1 MHDVRRLRVGENG
14 DEIAVTLDDLAR
26 EGAGRMIA
34 TALEAEVAD
43 YVERF
48 ADDRGEDG
56 KRLVVRNGRARERK
70 VTIGSGT
77 VPVQAPRVND
87 KRIDEETGERR
98 RFSSK
103 ILPAYAR
110 RSPKVNDVLP
120 VLYLRGLSTGDF
132 RPALE
137 QLLGENAAGLS
148 SSTISRLCK
157 DWEAEHARFRA
168 RSLRFHRYA
177 YLFVD
182 GVHVS
187 VRLGEDD
194 RLCLLVVIGVREDGV
209 KELLAVEDGYRESTE
224 SWAGVMRDL
233 KDRGLNEPRLVIGD
247 GALGTWAALRD
258 VFPTARKQ
266 TCWVHK
272 IARVL
277 DALPKRLQPRA
288 KSLLHEVMEAPS
300 RADARAALER
310 FRGEFDAK
318 YPKAVAKLD
327 RDWAAV
333 TAFYDFPA
341 EHWRHLRTSNAIES
355 SFATVKLRTRVT
367 KGAGS
372 KKAALAMAYKL
383 LDAAQERWR
392 RFNGHEL
399 VADVL
404 AGVQFRDGERVTD
417 DHDNE
422 DHMTDEKVA
431 A

>member
-1 MHDVRRLRVGENG
+1 MEDVRRLPVGEDN
-14 DEIAVTLDDLAR
+14 EIAVTLDDLAR
-26 EGAGRMIA
+26 EGARRMIA
-34 TALEAEVAD
+34 AALKAEADE

-48 ADDRGEDG
+48 ADEVNEDG
-56 KRLVVRNGRARERK
+56 KRLVVRNGRARERRL
-70 VTIGSGT
+70 TIGSGT
-77 VPVQAPRVND
+77 VPVRAPRVND
-87 KRIDEETGERR
+87 KRVDEDSGERQ

-137 QLLGENAAGLS
+137 QLLGEDAAGLS
-148 SSTISRLCK
+148 PASISRLCK
-157 DWEAEHARFRA
+157 DWEAEHERFRT

-224 SWAGVMRDL
+224 SWASVMRDL
-233 KDRGLNEPRLVIGD
+233 KTRGLNEPKLVIGD
-247 GALGTWAALRD
+247 GALGTWAALTD
-258 VFPTARKQ
+258 VFPGARRQ
-266 TCWVHK
+266 ACWVHK

-277 DALPKRLQPRA
+277 DALPKRLQPQA
-288 KSLLHEVMEAPS
+288 KKLLHEMMEAPS
-300 RADARAALER
+300 HADAGAARER
-310 FRGEFDAK
+310 FREQFDAK

-327 RDWAAV
+327 RDWPHL

-404 AGVQFRDGERVTD
+404 AGAKYKDGIRVTD
-417 DHDNE
+417 DDTNE
-422 DHMTDEKVA
+422 DETTDERVA